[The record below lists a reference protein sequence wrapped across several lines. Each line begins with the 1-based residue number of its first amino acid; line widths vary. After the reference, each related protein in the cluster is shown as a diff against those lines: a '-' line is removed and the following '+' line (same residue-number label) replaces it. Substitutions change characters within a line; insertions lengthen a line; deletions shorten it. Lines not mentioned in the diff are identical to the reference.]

1 MTHEQILD
9 TFLIFMIC
17 LFVFAIIREIVC
29 WYFKI
34 NERVSQGNEII
45 KQLQQINLHNANLAL
60 NPIILDDGRIFIS
73 KAEVK

>member
-1 MTHEQILD
+1 MDYQKLAALV
-9 TFLIFMIC
+9 FVV
-17 LFVFAIIREIVC
+17 LFVFVLVREIVC

-34 NERVSQGNEII
+34 NERVTQGDEII

-60 NPIILDDGRIFIS
+60 KPITLDDGRIFRS